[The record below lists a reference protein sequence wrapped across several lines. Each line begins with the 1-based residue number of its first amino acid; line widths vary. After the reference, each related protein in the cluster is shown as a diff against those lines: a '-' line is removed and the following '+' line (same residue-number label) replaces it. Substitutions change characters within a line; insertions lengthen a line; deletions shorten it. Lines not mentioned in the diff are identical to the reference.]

1 MKELY
6 TVIVNM
12 SAMQLCI
19 TSLLLMLCVYIRLY
33 FLMHRLA
40 PTYQIYWI
48 TSPVVIL
55 LSGCEA
61 LGANSAFITFMFIYL
76 LIGES
81 KACIVGY
88 LQYRK
93 DKKSK
98 PKIKDLY

>member
-6 TVIVNM
+6 TAIVNM
-12 SAMQLCI
+12 SVMQLCI
-19 TSLLLMLCVYIRLY
+19 TSFLLMLCVYIRLY

-40 PTYQIYWI
+40 PTYKIYWI
-48 TSPVVIL
+48 TSPIVIL

-76 LIGES
+76 LIGELR
-81 KACIVGY
+81 ACVAGY

-93 DKKSK
+93 DKK
-98 PKIKDLY
+98 IKT